1 MFDVRLPDGN
11 HTTLFFQLT
20 SVGGHV
26 GIPSAA
32 FPLQRGNE
40 AAENLG
46 VSKRRLEGTE
56 PDVFDLVWWE
66 SIPEIAPYPY

>member
-1 MFDVRLPDGN
+1 MKVLLGKSSINGGISIAMFDVRLPDGN

-20 SVGGHV
+20 SV
-26 GIPSAA
+26 
-32 FPLQRGNE
+32 E

-56 PDVFDLVWWE
+56 PDVFDLVW
-66 SIPEIAPYPY
+66 